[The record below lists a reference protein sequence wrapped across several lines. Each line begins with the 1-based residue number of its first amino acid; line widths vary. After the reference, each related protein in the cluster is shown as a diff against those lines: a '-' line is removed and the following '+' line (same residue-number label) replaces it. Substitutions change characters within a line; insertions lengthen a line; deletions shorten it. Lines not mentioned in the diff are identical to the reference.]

1 MLTVIINVCLL
12 KVMVSI
18 ELFKQS
24 ATHICL
30 CLAQLS
36 PQLPRPCSALPSTNV
51 PQLFYDASVF
61 LIAGTDKDKWAP
73 FPPVGVCACF
83 INSLNVALIWGV
95 EWWKLSPGRILI
107 WSCEHEKN
115 KTHAPH
121 PLTDHHII
129 RARMDGEMLLLD
141 LLPTC
146 FSFWKTLQKLR
157 NFQFLRGAFPSPL
170 EHFS

>member
-12 KVMVSI
+12 KVMVSM
-18 ELFKQS
+18 EVFKQS

-73 FPPVGVCACF
+73 FPPAGVFVLHKLTEC
-83 INSLNVALIWGV
+83 SPYLGV
-95 EWWKLSPGRILI
+95 EWWKLSLGRILI
-107 WSCEHEKN
+107 WSCEHEKKKK
-115 KTHAPH
+115 KTGSPPTFWPPH
-121 PLTDHHII
+121 SQSWGRWIDAISGSSAYL
-129 RARMDGEMLLLD
+129 
-141 LLPTC
+141 
-146 FSFWKTLQKLR
+146 
-157 NFQFLRGAFPSPL
+157 FQFLRNISEAEKHSVSKRSIS
-170 EHFS
+170 FSSRTF

>member
-36 PQLPRPCSALPSTNV
+36 PQLPRPCSALPSTTV

-61 LIAGTDKDKWAP
+61 LIAGTDKDKWVP
-73 FPPVGVCACF
+73 FPPAGVCVLHKLTEC
-83 INSLNVALIWGV
+83 SPYLGV
-95 EWWKLSPGRILI
+95 EWWKLSLGRILI

-115 KTHAPH
+115 KTKHMRPTH
-121 PLTDHHII
+121 LLTTTQPELGWKDRCYFWIFC
-129 RARMDGEMLLLD
+129 
-141 LLPTC
+141 LPVSVSDKHFRNLET
-146 FSFWKTLQKLR
+146 FSFWE
-157 NFQFLRGAFPSPL
+157 
-170 EHFS
+170 EHFLLL